1 MFATVEKYSGPAK
14 VLLGLIALT
23 FIGFGVS
30 TVAAP
35 GSDYIVKV
43 GEQKVS
49 QNDVQ
54 QALHDMQ
61 ASGGAAA
68 DSQAVFNSL
77 LQRAYLTEGAQQ
89 MGIGV
94 SQEQLK
100 QVIVDDP
107 TFHENGKFSQQK
119 FNEYLKMRNMT
130 EDQLVNDIRRQFE
143 LQNLLNLAQAGALV
157 SDAQVKQL
165 VNIMFA
171 ERVVRTVAFDP
182 RVYAEQVKPDDT
194 ALHRYYEKNKD
205 DYTLPQ
211 AVKFQY
217 IALSAKDLAEKQ
229 TVTEEELKKA
239 FEQASKSAEPQRE
252 VAHIMLAVTEGADKA
267 KVKAEAEKVLAQV
280 KAKPDSFAALAKQ
293 YSQDTETAANGGS
306 LGLLSKNSGLP
317 AAFETAAFQLEKGA
331 VSELVET
338 PSGFHIIRV
347 LNIQGAPSFEQD
359 KARLEVELKQQKAQQ
374 ALVKMRE
381 TLAEE
386 AFANPNSLEAVAKKL
401 NLKLETENNWISK
414 QVAEENKMP
423 AELVEAL
430 FGDEVL
436 KKKHNSEPI
445 TVGDA
450 VWVVRATEVR
460 EQKLEPFSAVKEL
473 VKMAYIVE
481 QATQT
486 AKNKANQALQD
497 LKGNRKVDL
506 VWSPVETLNAEQARM
521 RMPPQAFDAMI
532 KARPANGKP
541 AYVLLEGLPV
551 PVLME
556 VQSVK
561 LPEQAEQ
568 QMAMMRQVLLQR
580 ESGNMLDYLTA
591 YLQQTIKQTQGAQKL
606 DTASES

>member
-1 MFATVEKYSGPAK
+1 M
-14 VLLGLIALT
+14 
-23 FIGFGVS
+23 
-30 TVAAP
+30 
-35 GSDYIVKV
+35 
-43 GEQKVS
+43 
-49 QNDVQ
+49 
-54 QALHDMQ
+54 
-61 ASGGAAA
+61 
-68 DSQAVFNSL
+68 
-77 LQRAYLTEGAQQ
+77 
-89 MGIGV
+89 
-94 SQEQLK
+94 
-100 QVIVDDP
+100 
-107 TFHENGKFSQQK
+107 
-119 FNEYLKMRNMT
+119 
-130 EDQLVNDIRRQFE
+130 
-143 LQNLLNLAQAGALV
+143 
-157 SDAQVKQL
+157 
-165 VNIMFA
+165 
-171 ERVVRTVAFDP
+171 
-182 RVYAEQVKPDDT
+182 
-194 ALHRYYEKNKD
+194 
-205 DYTLPQ
+205 
-211 AVKFQY
+211 
-217 IALSAKDLAEKQ
+217 
-229 TVTEEELKKA
+229 
-239 FEQASKSAEPQRE
+239 
-252 VAHIMLAVTEGADKA
+252 
-267 KVKAEAEKVLAQV
+267 
-280 KAKPDSFAALAKQ
+280 
-293 YSQDTETAANGGS
+293 
-306 LGLLSKNSGLP
+306 
-317 AAFETAAFQLEKGA
+317 
-331 VSELVET
+331 ET

-359 KARLEVELKQQKAQQ
+359 KARLEAELKQQKAQQ

>member
-107 TFHENGKFSQQK
+107 TFHDNGKFSQQK

-143 LQNLLNLAQAGALV
+143 LQNLLNLAQAGTLI

-171 ERVVRTVAFDP
+171 ERIVRTVAFDP

-194 ALHRYYEKNKD
+194 ALHRYYEQNKE

-211 AVKFQY
+211 AIKFQY
-217 IALSAKDLAEKQ
+217 IALSAKDLADTQK
-229 TVTEEELKKA
+229 VTEDELKKA
-239 FEQASKSAEPQRE
+239 FEQASQLVEPKRE
-252 VAHIMLAVTEGADKA
+252 VAHIMFALTEGADKA

-280 KAKPDSFAALAKQ
+280 KAKPDGFAALAKQ
-293 YSQDTETAANGGS
+293 YSQDKETAVNGGS
-306 LGLLSKNSGLP
+306 LGVLSKNSGLP
-317 AAFETAAFQLEKGA
+317 VAFETAAFQLKQGA

-338 PSGFHIIRV
+338 PAGFHIIRV
-347 LNIQGAPSFEQD
+347 LNIQDAPSFEQE
-359 KARLEVELKQQKAQQ
+359 KLRLETELKQQKAQQ

-386 AFANPNSLEAVAKKL
+386 AFSNPNSLEAVAKKL
-401 NLKLETENNWISK
+401 NLKIETETNWVSK
-414 QVAEENKMP
+414 QIAEENKMP
-423 AELVEAL
+423 VELVEAL
-430 FGDEVL
+430 FSDEVL

-460 EQKLEPFSAVKEL
+460 EQKLEPFSTVKEL

-481 QATQT
+481 QATKT

-506 VWSPVETLNAEQARM
+506 AWSPVETLNAEQARM

-532 KARPANGKP
+532 KARPMNGKP

-556 VQSVK
+556 VQAVK
-561 LPEQAEQ
+561 LPENVES
-568 QMAMMRQVLLQR
+568 QMAMMQQVLLQR
-580 ESGNMLDYLTA
+580 ESSNMLDYLTA
-591 YLQQTIKQTQGAQKL
+591 YLQQTVKQTQGAQKL
-606 DTASES
+606 DSASES